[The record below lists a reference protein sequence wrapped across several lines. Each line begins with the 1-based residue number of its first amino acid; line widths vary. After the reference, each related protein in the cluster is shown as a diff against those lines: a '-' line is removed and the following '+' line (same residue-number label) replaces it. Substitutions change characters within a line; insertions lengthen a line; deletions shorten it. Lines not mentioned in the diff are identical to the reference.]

1 MSAAIEDEPAERVI
15 PVQVAARLAAQ
26 QRKRDANLIGMT
38 AVVPVTLSWADH
50 LRAHQA
56 CHAAA
61 GLWNRSVDWLHG
73 QWRGKKSPT
82 KDDIR
87 RFVTSLPG
95 DQRPF
100 HAHTAQ
106 AIAHDL
112 HDAVATMRANKKAG
126 RKARAP
132 WREKKYRPLSFT
144 RGYGWRTTP
153 QGRLGLSLGR
163 GRDRI
168 LLPLPEVLSR
178 DGVPVGPE
186 FWGEIRLCWSVTACQ
201 WSLHL
206 SYSTPSRALPA
217 PVEGGPAVTV
227 AVDEGIINP
236 MTLAARMPDG
246 TTQVLVINGRQGRS
260 AKQWRNKHTAR
271 LQQKLSRCQE
281 GSRRHRKLMAAK
293 KKLQAKTDRRLHD
306 FDHQV
311 TADAEKFTRDV
322 HAAWSEHHQG
332 AAQAAGTDA
341 PVVGVRLVAGDVR
354 GIEQNTNKE
363 RRASRST
370 RQQLSQ
376 WSRGR
381 QEQYLAYKTGLQV
394 EHISEA
400 YSSQTCPKCLRRWKP
415 RGRRYV
421 CRNPECGF
429 RAHRDVVGSV
439 NIETL
444 AVNEGQFVPLADLR
458 IEVKYRRPQAGWS
471 PLQRSLHSWHQ
482 QALGQASVCQEGR
495 EGRRSARNR
504 ATYRT
509 RPAGDAAVPRSRDG
523 IGTMQGAAT
532 THSGAGRTAVHAP

>member
-1 MSAAIEDEPAERVI
+1 M
-15 PVQVAARLAAQ
+15 
-26 QRKRDANLIGMT
+26 
-38 AVVPVTLSWADH
+38 
-50 LRAHQA
+50 
-56 CHAAA
+56 
-61 GLWNRSVDWLHG
+61 DWLHE
-73 QWRGKKSPT
+73 QWRGQKSPK

-87 RFVTSLPG
+87 RFVTALPA
-95 DQRPF
+95 DARPF

-112 HDAVATMRANKKAG
+112 HDAVVTMRANKKAG
-126 RKARAP
+126 RKACAP
-132 WREKKYRPLSFT
+132 WRERKYRPLSFT
-144 RGYGWRTTP
+144 KDYGWRITP
-153 QGRLGLSLGR
+153 EARLGLSLGR

-168 LLPLPEVLSR
+168 LVPLPEVVSR
-178 DGVPVGPE
+178 DGVPVAPK
-186 FWGEIRLCWSVTACQ
+186 FWGEMRLCWSVTARR
-201 WSLHL
+201 WSLHIA
-206 SYSTPSRALPA
+206 YSTPSRALPA
-217 PVEGGPAVTV
+217 PAEDRPTVTV
-227 AVDEGIINP
+227 AIDEGIINP

-246 TTQVLVINGRQGRS
+246 TTRVLVVNGRQGRA
-260 AKQWRNKHTAR
+260 AKQWRNKQTAR
-271 LQQKLSRCQE
+271 LQQKLSRCKE

-311 TADAEKFTRDV
+311 TVRAERFTREV
-322 HAAWSEHHQG
+322 HAAWTEHHQA
-332 AAQAAGTDA
+332 AAQTGGTAA

-354 GIEQNTNKE
+354 GIERNTNKK

-381 QEQYLAYKTGLQV
+381 QEQQLAYKTGLTI

-415 RGRRYV
+415 RGRQYI
-421 CRNPECGF
+421 CKNPECGF
-429 RAHRDVVGSV
+429 RCHRDAVGSV

-444 AVNEGQFVPLADLR
+444 AVNEGQFLPLTDLR

-482 QALGQASVCQEGR
+482 QALGQASVCRERR

-504 ATYRT
+504 ATCRT
-509 RPAGDAAVPRSRDG
+509 RPADDAVVPRPRDEV
-523 IGTMQGAAT
+523 GTIQEAAT
-532 THSGAGRTAVHAP
+532 TLAGAGRTAVHAP